1 MQIYPISMKK
11 ETKKD
16 LKIVGNI
23 YPELVQLQV
32 EDYCPTSYRV
42 VIINSREFIEKDNE

>member
-1 MQIYPISMKK
+1 MQTYPISMKR

-16 LKIVGNI
+16 LLKFGNI
-23 YPELVQLQV
+23 YPELIQLQV

-42 VIINSREFIEKDNE
+42 VVINSFEKIEKDTE